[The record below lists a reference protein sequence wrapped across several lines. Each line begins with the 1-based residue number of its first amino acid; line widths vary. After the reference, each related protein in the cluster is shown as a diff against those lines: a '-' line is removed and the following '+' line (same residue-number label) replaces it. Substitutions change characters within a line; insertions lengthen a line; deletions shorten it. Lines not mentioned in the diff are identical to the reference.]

1 MPGCGAS
8 PNPRDMKVQVH
19 TQTAQEVPVI
29 TSEPRNNLNCVG
41 DGQTA
46 CSTALGGPKESSA
59 SMDDLQG
66 VVAGES
72 SQTGFE
78 LQGR

>member
-1 MPGCGAS
+1 MA
-8 PNPRDMKVQVH
+8 
-19 TQTAQEVPVI
+19 
-29 TSEPRNNLNCVG
+29 EPRNNLNCVG

>member
-1 MPGCGAS
+1 
-8 PNPRDMKVQVH
+8 MKVQVH
-19 TQTAQEVPVI
+19 TQTAQEVLVI
-29 TSEPRNNLNCVG
+29 TSEPRNNLNRVG

-46 CSTALGGPKESSA
+46 RSTVLGGPKESSA

-78 LQGR
+78 LQGW